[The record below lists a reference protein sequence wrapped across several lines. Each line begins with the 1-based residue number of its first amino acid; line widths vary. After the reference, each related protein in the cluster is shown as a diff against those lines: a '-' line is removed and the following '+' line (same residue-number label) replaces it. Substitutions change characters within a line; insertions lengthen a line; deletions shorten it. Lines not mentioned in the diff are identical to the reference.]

1 MNFEELR
8 KLKNLYAEVEA
19 IISRLEDPRK
29 DYIKAKDY
37 LGDDYSD
44 FRHWAIQ
51 NKYLDV
57 DYNPEISGY
66 LMTKSNSDGIYI
78 ESNDLG
84 DKFFMV
90 HKDII
95 RRYKQSKISILD

>member
-1 MNFEELR
+1 MNFKELR
-8 KLKNLYAEVEA
+8 KLKELYDEMGA
-19 IISRLEDPRK
+19 IILGLEDLRK

-37 LGDDYSD
+37 LGDDYLD

-57 DYNPEISGY
+57 DYNPEISAY
-66 LMTKSNSDGIYI
+66 LMIKPNGDGIYI

-84 DKFFMV
+84 DRFFMV

-95 RRYKQSKISILD
+95 RRYKQSKTSILD

>member
-1 MNFEELR
+1 MDFKELR
-8 KLKNLYAEVEA
+8 KLKELYDEMGA
-19 IISRLEDPRK
+19 IILRLENLRK

-57 DYNPEISGY
+57 DYNPETSGY

-78 ESNDLG
+78 ESNDSG
-84 DKFFMV
+84 DRFFMV

>member
-1 MNFEELR
+1 MNFKELR
-8 KLKNLYAEVEA
+8 KLKELYDEMGA
-19 IISRLEDPRK
+19 IILGLEDLRK

-37 LGDDYSD
+37 LGDDYLD

-57 DYNPEISGY
+57 DYNPEISAY
-66 LMTKSNSDGIYI
+66 LMTKSNSDDIYI
-78 ESNDLG
+78 ESNHQG
-84 DKFFMV
+84 DRFFMV

-95 RRYKQSKISILD
+95 RRYKQSKIFILD

>member
-1 MNFEELR
+1 MNFKELR
-8 KLKNLYAEVEA
+8 KLKELYNEMGA
-19 IISRLEDPRK
+19 IISRLEDSRK

-37 LGDDYSD
+37 LGDDYLD

-57 DYNPEISGY
+57 DYNPETSGY

-78 ESNDLG
+78 ESNDSG
-84 DKFFMV
+84 DRFFMV

>member
-1 MNFEELR
+1 MNFKELR
-8 KLKNLYAEVEA
+8 KLKELYDEMGD
-19 IISRLEDPRK
+19 IILGLEDLRK

-37 LGDDYSD
+37 LGDDYLD

-57 DYNPEISGY
+57 DYNPEISAY
-66 LMTKSNSDGIYI
+66 LMTKSNSDDIYI
-78 ESNDLG
+78 ESNGLG
-84 DKFFMV
+84 DRFFMV

-95 RRYKQSKISILD
+95 RKYKQSKIFILD